1 MDKCQKAL
9 NAVTVLWV
17 EFWRLAF
24 LMIILDPFAVE
35 EAITIR
41 FPIVLDFRLTAFS
54 SFKKSL
60 VDNILQNGIKEEI
73 IPKNGVLS

>member
-1 MDKCQKAL
+1 
-9 NAVTVLWV
+9 
-17 EFWRLAF
+17 
-24 LMIILDPFAVE
+24 MIILDPFAVE